1 MDMSEFE
8 WERKTPIVH
17 IKTDMFEADV
27 YEMYEMPSSMV
38 TEMLGSDGP
47 AQMELM
53 ARLFRLAIIDPS
65 QAEYLDILSFNELST
80 AMYQWYKKS
89 DIRIKQEKRARTIED
104 ILATV
109 EEVEMMLEEYED
121 GKPNAPK
128 PKRRKLDKPLND
140 PGDGIDPW
148 V

>member
-8 WERKTPIVH
+8 WERKVPVVH
-17 IKTDMFEADV
+17 IKTEMFEADL

-47 AQMELM
+47 EQMELM
-53 ARLFRLAIIDPS
+53 ARLFRLAIIDPA
-65 QAEYLDILSFNELST
+65 QAEYLDILSFNELSN

-89 DIRIKQEKRARTIED
+89 EIRIKQEKKARTLED

-109 EEVEMMLEEYED
+109 EEVEMMLGEFEEK
-121 GKPNAPK
+121 KPDAPK
-128 PKRRKLDKPLND
+128 TKKRKLDKPLND
-140 PGDGIDPW
+140 PGDGINPFG
-148 V
+148 